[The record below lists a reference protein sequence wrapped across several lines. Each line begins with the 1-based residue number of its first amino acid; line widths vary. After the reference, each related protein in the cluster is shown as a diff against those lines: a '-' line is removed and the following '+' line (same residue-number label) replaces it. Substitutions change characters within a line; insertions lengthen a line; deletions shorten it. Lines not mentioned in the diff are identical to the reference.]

1 MIDLQEVPTKPRI
14 TIDPPRRD
22 TYATTIVL
30 RYRRAWNKMSA
41 DERNMVL
48 LQGAD
53 ALDVL
58 ASQMRA
64 EAKGEDDPSD
74 NLL

>member
-1 MIDLQEVPTKPRI
+1 MFEVPTKPRI
-14 TIDPPRRD
+14 TVDAPRRAD
-22 TYATTIVL
+22 YAMTFVL
-30 RYRRAWNKMSA
+30 RYRRAWDKMSA

-53 ALDVL
+53 ALDTI